1 MLTAGFLLR
10 NLWNLLLRRG
20 LEFQFDRIPMRAD
33 NLSPRKI
40 RNLFRIGW
48 NRVFMLGKARG
59 HPYMAHISPAGLC
72 NLRCDYCPVYD
83 DEQKGKGLLSFT
95 AFQKF
100 IDEAGDYLI
109 YIILWG
115 WGEPLL
121 NPDFYRMVAYAK
133 TKNILTVTSTNLNKF
148 SREEAR
154 EMVSSGLDALIV
166 ALDGVTEETYARLR
180 TGGSARR
187 VIENTRIIL
196 EERDRAKTKTPV
208 VNLRMV
214 VSKENEHEVEPFR
227 RLARSLGVDMV
238 SFKAFSTRQKG
249 FADAGVDERYAPEN
263 EHFRWYRY
271 LDGFMADRK
280 HKKYGCKFPWTKP
293 TLFPDGTVLACE
305 FDFRYEHVF
314 GNINNQSFKEIWFGP
329 KSREFRAQF
338 KAGRDRFSF
347 CRDCVFDYK
356 LIPGCI
362 VEWEILKR

>member
-10 NLWNLLLRRG
+10 NLGNLLLRRRF
-20 LEFQFDRIPMRAD
+20 EFQFDRIPMRTD

-48 NRVFMLGKARG
+48 NRVFLLAKARG
-59 HPYMAHISPAGLC
+59 HPYSAHISPAGLC
-72 NLRCDYCPVYD
+72 NLRCDSCPVHE
-83 DEQKGKGLLSFT
+83 DELKGKTVLSFN
-95 AFQKF
+95 AFRKF

-121 NPDFYRMVAYAK
+121 NPDFHRMAAYAK
-133 TKNILTVTSTNLNKF
+133 GKNILTVTSTNLNRF

-154 EMVSSGLDALIV
+154 KMIDSGLDALIV

-180 TGGSARR
+180 TGGSAGR
-187 VIENTRIIL
+187 VIENTRILI
-196 EERDRAKTKTPV
+196 EERSRARAKKPL

-227 RLARSLGVDMV
+227 QLARSLGVDMV

-249 FADAGVDERYAPEN
+249 FADPGIDERYAPGN
-263 EHFRWYRY
+263 EGYRWYRY
-271 LDGFMADRK
+271 RDGFVPDRK
-280 HKKYGCKFPWTKP
+280 PKRYNCRFPWTKP
-293 TLFPDGTVLACE
+293 TLFPDGAVLACE

-314 GNINNQSFKEIWFGP
+314 GNINDQSFEEIWFGP
-329 KSREFRAQF
+329 KARQFRTQF
-338 KAGRDRFSF
+338 KADRDCISF
-347 CRDCVFDYK
+347 CRDCVYDYK
-356 LIPGCI
+356 LIPGCT